1 MGCATPV
8 GEKFEPGH
16 TEVCPKRTKPHS
28 NALVVNDLD
37 RELSD
42 DVLNQLAIEDA
53 LPDQFCQLSL
63 NALTSTDTSNSIK
76 LKTRVKNKIMLS
88 LLDSGSSH
96 SFVSAQF
103 TQLAGLPTVSM
114 SPRRVKLANG
124 EWIVADKMVKQLE
137 WYCQGHTLVAD
148 MIVLDM
154 HPYDAILGF
163 DWLQRHSPM
172 QCDWQLKTLE
182 FKVNGRPVKLQGINP
197 PPLQLTTISATKVYN
212 STKGNDV
219 WAFVLVDQIPLH

>member
-1 MGCATPV
+1 M
-8 GEKFEPGH
+8 
-16 TEVCPKRTKPHS
+16 
-28 NALVVNDLD
+28 
-37 RELSD
+37 
-42 DVLNQLAIEDA
+42 
-53 LPDQFCQLSL
+53 
-63 NALTSTDTSNSIK
+63 LT
-76 LKTRVKNKIMLS
+76 
-88 LLDSGSSH
+88 LLDSGNSH

-103 TQLAGLPTVSM
+103 TQLAGLPTMPM
-114 SPRRVKLANG
+114 SPHRVKLANG

-182 FKVNGRPVKLQGINP
+182 FKVNGRPMKLQGITP
-197 PPLQLTTISATKVYN
+197 PPLQLTSISATKVYN
-212 STKGNDV
+212 STKGNDG
-219 WAFVLVDQIPLH
+219 WAFVLVDQIPQHQNHSTTSTIIPSPIQHVLTQYANVFSDPQTLPPQRSCDHSIPLLPG

>member
-1 MGCATPV
+1 M
-8 GEKFEPGH
+8 
-16 TEVCPKRTKPHS
+16 
-28 NALVVNDLD
+28 
-37 RELSD
+37 
-42 DVLNQLAIEDA
+42 
-53 LPDQFCQLSL
+53 
-63 NALTSTDTSNSIK
+63 LT
-76 LKTRVKNKIMLS
+76 

-96 SFVSAQF
+96 SFARAQF
-103 TQLAGLPTVSM
+103 TQLAGLPTMPM
-114 SPRRVKLANG
+114 SPHRVKLANG

-182 FKVNGRPVKLQGINP
+182 FKVNGLSVKLQGINP
-197 PPLQLTTISATKVYN
+197 PPL
-212 STKGNDV
+212 
-219 WAFVLVDQIPLH
+219 